1 MARNR
6 QKITDRTEQTAENRQ
21 DGSDR
26 REQTGRNRQDGT
38 DRTEQTG
45 RNRQNRTDRTEQ
57 TGENLQYRRYA
68 SGTNNN
74 FHFLFVSAKEDGVP
88 AAMVVERHPAR
99 PYCCSHSSWSPC
111 CNGGG
116 KTPRTYILL
125 QPQQMESLLQWWRQS
140 QYVLHVLTV
149 GDGNTPW
156 MSILLVVEG
165 HPARQYCYW

>member
-1 MARNR
+1 MDTPC
-6 QKITDRTEQTAENRQ
+6 KFLILVVENHAHTLYTVQ
-21 DGSDR
+21 CTLLVVESIHLC
-26 REQTGRNRQDGT
+26 TSK
-38 DRTEQTG
+38 
-45 RNRQNRTDRTEQ
+45 
-57 TGENLQYRRYA
+57 L
-68 SGTNNN
+68 
-74 FHFLFVSAKEDGVP
+74 L
-88 AAMVVERHPAR
+88 VVERHPYTCWWEDTLNVHTAA
-99 PYCCSHSSWSPC
+99 
-111 CNGGG
+111 GG